1 MDGFDVADASLR
13 WVRTGVDADFTY
25 AAATRFNAGKAVTL
39 SSVTFNS
46 PASILH
52 PITPSAAIYA
62 GAAIKVGLELDG
74 NVSNPTANLFGLY
87 GDGGVTGH
95 IYLRRLTSTN
105 AIAVYRGDANSGTIG
120 SPSGTQIAVS
130 AAGVLDG
137 NWHYVELYAVVHDT
151 TGRVTVKVDGNMV
164 VDYTGDTRNAG
175 TSTNIDAIRF
185 RTAIYSSWSPNS
197 PISIDDL
204 YVCNALGTSNNT
216 FLGDVRVQTVLPSG
230 AGSSTQLAPTGSAN
244 NWQNVSEVPYNNAT
258 YNASSTAGQIDLYT
272 LGDLTAGTTGVYA
285 TQSVAHMQKSDA
297 GTANVKV
304 AIKSGATT
312 YYDPTQSLGSTVTA
326 YTAVRETNPATAAAW
341 TVSEVNSVEAGVEV
355 V

>member
-1 MDGFDVADASLR
+1 
-13 WVRTGVDADFTY
+13 
-25 AAATRFNAGKAVTL
+25 
-39 SSVTFNS
+39 
-46 PASILH
+46 
-52 PITPSAAIYA
+52 
-62 GAAIKVGLELDG
+62 
-74 NVSNPTANLFGLY
+74 
-87 GDGGVTGH
+87 
-95 IYLRRLTSTN
+95 
-105 AIAVYRGDANSGTIG
+105 
-120 SPSGTQIAVS
+120 
-130 AAGVLDG
+130 
-137 NWHYVELYAVVHDT
+137 
-151 TGRVTVKVDGNMV
+151 MV